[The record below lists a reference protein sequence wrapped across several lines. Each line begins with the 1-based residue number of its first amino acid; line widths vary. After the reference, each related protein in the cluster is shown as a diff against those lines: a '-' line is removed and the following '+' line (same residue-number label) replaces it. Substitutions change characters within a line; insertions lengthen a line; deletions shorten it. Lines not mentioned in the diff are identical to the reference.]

1 MSEIHRT
8 RTYEPTVW
16 EDRVLDEATG
26 QVIVEGTPVDEENM
40 NNIEAGILVAHYD
53 IGLLAAFLAQQTRMN
68 ATEIEKY
75 KKQRLL
81 QGQATITYS
90 GNDPYFRSA
99 DPYVLVSFPAD
110 SYPQLNAPN
119 YDVHVSIIDASDI
132 GAVGE
137 LIVYDKTQNG
147 FKIRMTGSAKTVTVM
162 WTVIN
167 PKVQ

>member
-53 IGLLAAFLAQQTRMN
+53 IGLLAAFLAQQITLN
-68 ATEIEKY
+68 KLEIEKY

-81 QGQATITYS
+81 QGQATIAGS
-90 GNDPYFRSA
+90 SSNGYFR
-99 DPYVLVSFPAD
+99 D
-110 SYPQLNAPN
+110 SEPFVQVNLTGFAQINAPN
-119 YDVHVSIIDASDI
+119 YDVIVTPISGDS
-132 GAVGE
+132 GLVGRLE
-137 LIVYDKTQNG
+137 VYDKTQNG
-147 FKIRMTGSAKTVTVM
+147 FKVKMTGSASSVTFL
-162 WTVIN
+162 WTLIN
-167 PKVQ
+167 PAV